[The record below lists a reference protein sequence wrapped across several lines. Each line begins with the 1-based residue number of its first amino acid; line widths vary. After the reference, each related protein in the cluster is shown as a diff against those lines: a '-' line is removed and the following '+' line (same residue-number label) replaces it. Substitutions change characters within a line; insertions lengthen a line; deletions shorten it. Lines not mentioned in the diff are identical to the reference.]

1 MVTLLVGGIHLLA
14 GGSRFLEKLRMV
26 CYFHLFSHC
35 WWSTQNDESG
45 RYGKMLITFFVALC
59 TRKSKDSMLIGAVM
73 SSCERGHQWVRCLQL
88 LSRCFAMHCPPDLP
102 MLTSCI
108 SACGKSHRWEAMVEL
123 LREAGTDVGDW
134 ICGILMFS
142 SLALGR
148 RWGEYTESM
157 II

>member
-1 MVTLLVGGIHLLA
+1 MWEDVN
-14 GGSRFLEKLRMV
+14 
-26 CYFHLFSHC
+26 Y
-35 WWSTQNDESG
+35 
-45 RYGKMLITFFVALC
+45 FFVALC
-59 TRKSKDSMLIGAVM
+59 SRKSKDSMLLGAVM

-108 SACGKSHRWEAMVEL
+108 SACGKSHRWEAMAEL